1 MLRKNEHMTGS
12 DKITLQPI
20 ICRDVDLETAKREV
34 LDYFK
39 RRGEAY
45 PDEASQDL
53 ALDFDL
59 VMKIALELRREG
71 KLEVSEL

>member
-1 MLRKNEHMTGS
+1 MW
-12 DKITLQPI
+12 TLKLPK
-20 ICRDVDLETAKREV
+20 EKYWTTS
-34 LDYFK
+34 K

-45 PDEASQDL
+45 PDDASLEL